1 MYAPSTV
8 QEPQPDWT
16 TEIHAAHCCSAYA
29 KSPLPYTASEYLN
42 KTLRISIVPPTTY
55 DLRYEHT
62 TQQQYRTQAIGHRQC
77 SAMEYLGPGN
87 EGLSPRAA
95 AGILVE
101 RLKNAG
107 DMGDRRDALD
117 ALLKLSQEHPT
128 EVGEAGMPIF
138 TDVLQAGVADR
149 AMTQTIMEIMLNLV
163 AEREGPGTGANV
175 SSFLKDVQN
184 VQNLLDL
191 LESPDTMAALSALQ
205 VCTLALTTTY
215 PTDCCCIYTPGN
227 VRTTNLARWQGMTG
241 TDVA

>member
-1 MYAPSTV
+1 
-8 QEPQPDWT
+8 
-16 TEIHAAHCCSAYA
+16 
-29 KSPLPYTASEYLN
+29 
-42 KTLRISIVPPTTY
+42 
-55 DLRYEHT
+55 
-62 TQQQYRTQAIGHRQC
+62 
-77 SAMEYLGPGN
+77 MEYLGPGT
-87 EGLSPRAA
+87 EGLGPRAA

-138 TDVLQAGVADR
+138 TDVLQAGVADQ

-163 AEREGPGTGANV
+163 AEQEGPGTGANV

-191 LESPDTMAALSALQ
+191 LESPDTMAALSAVQ
-205 VCTLALTTTY
+205 VCTLTAQRTSYQYELQNTTAVPAKQYAGT
-215 PTDCCCIYTPGN
+215 
-227 VRTTNLARWQGMTG
+227 VRLVLM
-241 TDVA
+241 

>member
-1 MYAPSTV
+1 
-8 QEPQPDWT
+8 
-16 TEIHAAHCCSAYA
+16 
-29 KSPLPYTASEYLN
+29 
-42 KTLRISIVPPTTY
+42 
-55 DLRYEHT
+55 
-62 TQQQYRTQAIGHRQC
+62 
-77 SAMEYLGPGN
+77 MEYLGPGT

-138 TDVLQAGVADR
+138 TDVLQAGVADQ
-149 AMTQTIMEIMLNLV
+149 AMTQTIMNIMLNLV
-163 AEREGPGTGANV
+163 AEQEGPGTGANV

-191 LESPDTMAALSALQ
+191 LESPDTMAALSAVQ
-205 VCTLALTTTY
+205 VCTQ
-215 PTDCCCIYTPGN
+215 PTHVLLILINTKGTNYQVPG
-227 VRTTNLARWQGMTG
+227 TE
-241 TDVA
+241 

>member
-1 MYAPSTV
+1 M
-8 QEPQPDWT
+8 D
-16 TEIHAAHCCSAYA
+16 
-29 KSPLPYTASEYLN
+29 
-42 KTLRISIVPPTTY
+42 
-55 DLRYEHT
+55 
-62 TQQQYRTQAIGHRQC
+62 
-77 SAMEYLGPGN
+77 YLGPGT

-117 ALLKLSQEHPT
+117 ALLKLSQEHST

-163 AEREGPGTGANV
+163 AERQGPGTDANV
-175 SSFLKDVQN
+175 SSFLKEVQN

-191 LESPDTMAALSALQ
+191 LESPDTMAALSAVQ
-205 VCTLALTTTY
+205 VCTVLFTNTSTSYICPKVWPNLV
-215 PTDCCCIYTPGN
+215 PG
-227 VRTTNLARWQGMTG
+227 THSGAG
-241 TDVA
+241 DVVYLVQRNTAWVTSWAAASVVASA